1 MTSDSRDRKS
11 SAVFHNQR
19 CGSRKMNCPTD
30 IYSQTEYFTRDGG
43 AIAVVATHACDPAN
57 LDGSSMFDIE
67 QKKLH
72 EERGKQLNIRRFCLT
87 SLKAT

>member
-1 MTSDSRDRKS
+1 
-11 SAVFHNQR
+11 
-19 CGSRKMNCPTD
+19 MNCSTD

-72 EERGKQLNIRRFCLT
+72 EERGKQLNVRRFCLE
-87 SLKAT
+87 SLQSELNGEVSFREPQFN